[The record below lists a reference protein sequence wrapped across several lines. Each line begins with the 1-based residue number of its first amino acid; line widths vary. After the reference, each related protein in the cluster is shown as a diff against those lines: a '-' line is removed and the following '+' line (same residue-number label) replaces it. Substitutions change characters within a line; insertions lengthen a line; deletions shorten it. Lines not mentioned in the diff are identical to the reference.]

1 MPQSK
6 SAAAPDP
13 SVPRTVKARL
23 ITQPDREIDVPVDE
37 YEVLRLQRLLV
48 EDDPKPAPAGTDDK
62 QGA

>member
-6 SAAAPDP
+6 SAAVPDP

-23 ITQPDREIDVPVDE
+23 VTRPDEEIDVPEDE
-37 YEVLRLQRLLV
+37 YEVLKQQRLIV
-48 EDDPKPAPAGTDDK
+48 EDEPKPAPAGTDDK